1 MFQVYEGELEDA
13 FDNFTDLA
21 QTFELYRGKGARDPD
36 DPEGNHVGILKVSMK
51 SCYIELQLTTSPS
64 YC

>member
-1 MFQVYEGELEDA
+1 MCYFVFQVYEGELEDA

-36 DPEGNHVGILKVSMK
+36 DPEGNHVGILKVSV
-51 SCYIELQLTTSPS
+51 ITS
-64 YC
+64 YCEQ